1 MDLKQVIQKLIP
13 DSIAR
18 DITKACG
25 ALFPMKDVA
34 IRKVKVL
41 KKPKL
46 DITKLMDMHG
56 DSGKTGPVSGE
67 AITRENY
74 EPPIQESV

>member
-1 MDLKQVIQKLIP
+1 MIP

-41 KKPKL
+41 KKPKF
-46 DITKLMDMHG
+46 DITKLMDMYG
-56 DSGKTGPVSGE
+56 DSGKTGLVSGE
-67 AITRENY
+67 AITKESY
-74 EPPIQESV
+74 EPPLQDSV